1 MLQKLL
7 DQRKLPEIPSDREAI
22 KTILQ
27 EEIYGFL
34 PLPPDEESFEEVKL
48 IEGRYPEADVKLMQ
62 ANVRAVSYT
71 HLRPWRRYVR
81 CFHH

>member
-34 PLPPDEESFEEVKL
+34 PPPPDEESFEEV
-48 IEGRYPEADVKLMQ
+48 
-62 ANVRAVSYT
+62 
-71 HLRPWRRYVR
+71 
-81 CFHH
+81 

>member
-1 MLQKLL
+1 MTAVLQKLL

-34 PLPPDEESFEEVKL
+34 PLPP
-48 IEGRYPEADVKLMQ
+48 
-62 ANVRAVSYT
+62 
-71 HLRPWRRYVR
+71 RRGVV
-81 CFHH
+81 